1 MTNEEEVEMN
11 DTMKDELMKVSK
23 KLIPVLVLAFTLLL
37 AGGCSLPTGSNPS
50 PKSSYEDDLASFI
63 DAVEAIDPL
72 PADPSAADI
81 YTYAITVDTLAQVY
95 GISAEDVTDA
105 VTSQIADEE
114 VRARILGVLDGS
126 LCLMDLMVAD
136 TGMYQDTEEG
146 IVVGLPLEEEIPVDS
161 PVQTSGTPEIVDDG
175 ERVGME
181 FDDAEDYL
189 IIPADPINDLT
200 HNGTIE
206 AWLKPTT
213 NVGWAGIIHKGT
225 EPDWSD
231 EGYSFQYDGG
241 KRLMLVMTSESGQ
254 MVVVHTQHILT
265 VLEWSY
271 VVATW
276 DDDEVHLYVNG
287 VDVVY
292 KITDGLN
299 PDTGTEISIAENY
312 PFKSSEGDVVVGT
325 QIPGNA
331 WRFNGTMSDIKI
343 YDRYM
348 EESEVLEN
356 YGG

>member
-1 MTNEEEVEMN
+1 MN
-11 DTMKDELMKVSK
+11 DTTKDFRTNVST
-23 KLIPVLVLAFTLLL
+23 KLIPLLVLSVVLLL
-37 AGGCSLPTGSNPS
+37 AGACSLPTGSDPS
-50 PKSSYEDDLASFI
+50 SKSSYADDLASFV
-63 DAVEAIDPL
+63 DAVEGIDPL
-72 PADPSAADI
+72 PAEPSATDV

-95 GISAEDVTDA
+95 AITDEDVIA
-105 VTSQIADEE
+105 VVGNQIADGE
-114 VRARILGVLDGS
+114 VRALILGVLEGS
-126 LCLMDLMVAD
+126 LSLTDLMVAD

-146 IVVGLPLEEEIPVDS
+146 IVVGLPLEEDIPPDS

-175 ERVGME
+175 ERVAME
-181 FDDAEDYL
+181 FDDPEDYL
-189 IIPADPINDLT
+189 IIPADPTNDLT

-213 NVGWAGIIHKGT
+213 NVNWAGIIHKGT
-225 EPDWSD
+225 ESDWSD

-241 KRLMLVMTSESGQ
+241 KRLMLVMTSEAGQ
-254 MVVVHTQHILT
+254 MIVVHTQHILT
-265 VLEWSY
+265 VLQWSY

-299 PDTGTEISIAENY
+299 PDSSTEISIAGNY
-312 PFKSSEGDVVVGT
+312 PLRSSEGDVVVGT

-331 WRFNGTMSDIKI
+331 WRFDGAMSDVKI

-348 EESEVLEN
+348 EEAEVLEN